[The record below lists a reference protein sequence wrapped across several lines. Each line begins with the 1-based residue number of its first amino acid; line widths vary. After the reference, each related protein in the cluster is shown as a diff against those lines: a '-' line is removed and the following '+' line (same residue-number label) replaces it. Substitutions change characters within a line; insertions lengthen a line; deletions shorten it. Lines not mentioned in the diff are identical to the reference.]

1 MQRQWRHIAIAS
13 LLHSE
18 EVIMFY
24 NKPLPKINSD
34 VKPFWNGCKN
44 YELKF
49 QKCQACGHV
58 RWPASII
65 YPKCYKKETE

>member
-1 MQRQWRHIAIAS
+1 
-13 LLHSE
+13 
-18 EVIMFY
+18 MFY

-65 YPKCYKKETE
+65 YPKCYKKKPNE